1 MKEAREKKGL
11 KQNELAKKINVSPQT
26 ISAYEKAV
34 EGGRGKNPTL
44 ENAMAIAK
52 ELDVSLDWL
61 CGIGHVSGFTTYGDV
76 AYMIAYMLK
85 AGIAT
90 FDNGPVSALVF
101 KDKPLATFIQDL
113 RQMNKL
119 LGSKAF
125 STDFYNR
132 WLDDRIQALSR
143 QKK

>member
-61 CGIGHVSGFTTYGDV
+61 CGMGHVSGFTTYGDV

-90 FDNGPVSALVF
+90 FDNGPV
-101 KDKPLATFIQDL
+101 ATFIQDL